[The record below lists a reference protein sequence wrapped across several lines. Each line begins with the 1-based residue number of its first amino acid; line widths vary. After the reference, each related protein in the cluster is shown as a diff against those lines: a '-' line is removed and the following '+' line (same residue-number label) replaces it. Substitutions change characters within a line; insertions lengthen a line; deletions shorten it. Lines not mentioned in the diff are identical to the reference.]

1 MTNKAFAIACP
12 LVALLSAGTVA
23 AQAVGPRVNEWGTI
37 NKYLG
42 DAPAQ
47 VQSFSTLVAIDAGNK
62 SDLAVL
68 GDGSVWVW
76 GNTEIA
82 PASMTAIHVPGLR
95 SVIHRPVDGNHD
107 FAVIE
112 QPGTDASCPTSSS
125 VYTWG
130 LNRLGDLG
138 IGVSVQQTFSTP
150 QDVTALDCQN
160 VVAMAA
166 GAQHMVALTGSG
178 QVYVWGGGVRDTLG
192 DGSIESSDVPVLNAA
207 ATALTG
213 GTSSGVEVTAGSS
226 IGGILV
232 NGQAYVWGNNKQG
245 ECGCGSTM
253 GGVDTPSAVEQ
264 GGLLFSFI
272 DQGGDIGNNGHT
284 LALTATGAVYAWG
297 TGTNGQLGQ
306 GNTTNSSVPVLV
318 PGLPVITDVR
328 AGGVHSMALD
338 AGGNVWAWGGN
349 ADGQVGNG
357 TLTDVLTPVDVES
370 GIGMI
375 SAGDVHS
382 LSA

>member
-1 MTNKAFAIACP
+1 MRAARPRRACIRGASIAWAI
-12 LVALLSAGTVA
+12 
-23 AQAVGPRVNEWGTI
+23 
-37 NKYLG
+37 
-42 DAPAQ
+42 
-47 VQSFSTLVAIDAGNK
+47 
-62 SDLAVL
+62 
-68 GDGSVWVW
+68 
-76 GNTEIA
+76 
-82 PASMTAIHVPGLR
+82 
-95 SVIHRPVDGNHD
+95 
-107 FAVIE
+107 
-112 QPGTDASCPTSSS
+112 
-125 VYTWG
+125 
-130 LNRLGDLG
+130 LG

-150 QDVTALDCQN
+150 QDVTALDCKN
-160 VVAMAA
+160 VVAIAA
-166 GAQHMVALTGSG
+166 GAQHVVALTGSG
-178 QVYVWGGGVRDTLG
+178 QVYVWGGGVKDTLG

-264 GGLLFSFI
+264 GGVHFSFI

-284 LALTATGAVYAWG
+284 LALTAAGEVYAWG

-306 GNTTNSSVPVLV
+306 GNTTNTSVPVLV

-338 AGGNVWAWGGN
+338 AGGNVWGWGGN

-357 TLTDVLTPVDVES
+357 TLTDVHTPVDVES

>member
-1 MTNKAFAIACP
+1 M
-12 LVALLSAGTVA
+12 
-23 AQAVGPRVNEWGTI
+23 
-37 NKYLG
+37 
-42 DAPAQ
+42 
-47 VQSFSTLVAIDAGNK
+47 
-62 SDLAVL
+62 
-68 GDGSVWVW
+68 
-76 GNTEIA
+76 
-82 PASMTAIHVPGLR
+82 
-95 SVIHRPVDGNHD
+95 
-107 FAVIE
+107 
-112 QPGTDASCPTSSS
+112 
-125 VYTWG
+125 
-130 LNRLGDLG
+130 
-138 IGVSVQQTFSTP
+138 
-150 QDVTALDCQN
+150 
-160 VVAMAA
+160 
-166 GAQHMVALTGSG
+166 
-178 QVYVWGGGVRDTLG
+178 
-192 DGSIESSDVPVLNAA
+192 
-207 ATALTG
+207 
-213 GTSSGVEVTAGSS
+213 
-226 IGGILV
+226 

-264 GGLLFSFI
+264 GGVLFSFI

-328 AGGVHSMALD
+328 AGGVHSTALD